1 VTGFLVDT
9 NVVSEWRKGPR
20 ADRGV
25 TGWFGS
31 SNGDDMHLSVLTAGE
46 LQNGVER
53 LRRRDAQSAV
63 VLEAWLSEVVDTFED
78 RILPVDL
85 DVARVWATLGVPDPL
100 PVIDGLL
107 AATARC
113 HGLTVVTRNVTHFRA
128 AGVDVHNPFSG

>member
-1 VTGFLVDT
+1 MTGFLIDT
-9 NVVSEWRKGPR
+9 NVLSELRKGPR

-25 TGWFGS
+25 TGWFRS

-46 LQNGVER
+46 LQNGIER

-63 VLEAWLSEVVDTFED
+63 VLEAWLSEVVDTFDD

-85 DVARVWATLGVPDPL
+85 DVARVWATLGVPDPV

-113 HGLTVVTRNVTHFRA
+113 HGLTMVTRNVTHFRT
-128 AGVDVHNPFSG
+128 AGVDVLNPFSD

>member
-1 VTGFLVDT
+1 VTGYLIDT

-25 TGWFGS
+25 TGWFRS

-46 LQNGVER
+46 FQNGIER

-85 DVARVWATLGVPDPL
+85 DVTRVWATLGVPDPV

-113 HGLTVVTRNVTHFRA
+113 HGLTMVTRNVTHFRA
-128 AGVDVHNPFSG
+128 AGVDVLNPFSD

>member
-1 VTGFLVDT
+1 MTGFLIDT
-9 NVVSEWRKGPR
+9 NVLSEWRKGPR

-25 TGWFGS
+25 TGWFQS

-46 LQNGVER
+46 LENGIER

-85 DVARVWATLGVPDPL
+85 DVARVWATLGVPDPV

-113 HGLTVVTRNVTHFRA
+113 HGLTMVTRNVTHFRA
-128 AGVDVHNPFSG
+128 AGVDVINPFSG

>member
-1 VTGFLVDT
+1 VTGFLIDM
-9 NVVSEWRKGPR
+9 NVLSEGRKGPR

-25 TGWFGS
+25 TGWFRS

-46 LQNGVER
+46 LENGIER

-85 DVARVWATLGVPDPL
+85 DVARVWATLGAPDPV

-113 HGLTVVTRNVTHFRA
+113 HGLTMVTRDVTHFRA
-128 AGVDVHNPFSG
+128 AGVDVLNPFSD

>member
-1 VTGFLVDT
+1 MTGFLIDT
-9 NVVSEWRKGPR
+9 NVLSEWRKGPR

-25 TGWFGS
+25 TGWFRS
-31 SNGDDMHLSVLTAGE
+31 SNGNDMHLSVLTAGE
-46 LQNGVER
+46 LQNGIER

-63 VLEAWLSEVVDTFED
+63 VLDAWLSEVVDTFED

-85 DVARVWATLGVPDPL
+85 DVARVWATLGVPDPV

-113 HGLTVVTRNVTHFRA
+113 HGLTMVTRNVTDFRA
-128 AGVDVHNPFSG
+128 AAIDVLNPFSD